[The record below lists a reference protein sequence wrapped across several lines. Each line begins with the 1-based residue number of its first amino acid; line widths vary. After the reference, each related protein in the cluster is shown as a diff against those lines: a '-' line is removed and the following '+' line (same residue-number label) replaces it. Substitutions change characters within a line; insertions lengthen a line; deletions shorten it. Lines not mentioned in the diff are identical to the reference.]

1 MFCAISEDQ
10 QLRFLRKVTGEI
22 SAAQKAGKPFD
33 VDQYIV
39 DVYEEIRTKTGDA
52 VKAYTYAAYIPK
64 NIISIVAE
72 SSDIRKYFK
81 GKMDGVADLADQFED
96 YETVRLHISGI
107 VGVQKA
113 QPVETPPIDY
123 IEPDIEP
130 TTVQQPTQQD
140 AKAEIEN
147 NDFVIKIKK
156 IARSYAG
163 GKQFVNT
170 KQTGKEFLEQVNYG
184 MYGEKVQAEHLLYFK
199 DKFGGALYDLINRGY
214 KELTGKTFEEYD
226 AELAALEQANA
237 APSVEVGATDLE
249 KKLGIVLSNEEIEAV
264 PYWSR
269 EKSQM
274 KEFYD
279 KKGLLTDLGRRLTPI
294 VESVGKKIAESIAKK
309 LEFKLEDVRVPNN
322 LGGLDVIKQYQTKEG
337 KPIGDYEQV
346 VYNYFDAK
354 YDAELAALE
363 QPTQQTSE
371 VKADVT
377 QSKQF
382 TPLGRSNLTTVGFEF
397 TKQGEKDMDPVSV
410 GSFAF
415 IRQYDAAREDGVQT
429 DPQMQKVRLKV
440 VTAKSIFDELSESD
454 KAYEAASE
462 TSGVKVIATIDG
474 QPIRV
479 NSDGIISEE
488 GVIPQWN
495 ITKPIFN
502 NGVYSRQNE
511 TPAEEIAA
519 EFGLT
524 LEEVVRQRQK
534 EYSILDKLRNAIL
547 ANPSKDIYLDITSAS
562 TGFINKNYRE
572 PSALSSIDFGKLG
585 TRFTPFVKT
594 TGPNKGYAYFT
605 LATSNIEF
613 NIDRPPVS
621 EVIDVRTLAKYM
633 ADVNVPLEVRREI
646 VDSIVYLKDFKI
658 TQDGV
663 MFMGQLVTEDA
674 IVGTITRS
682 TAPGGTNAIRANIPK
697 AQIESNSDMQ
707 IPYYE
712 NDVVQY
718 RSIPVKDYL
727 IKYFNTPYELDGR
740 YKKGSPFLTFN
751 VPNNEQLA
759 ITEFLETTESLPEG
773 TSRIASTPTGV
784 SFKIDS
790 ASILDDLANTL
801 KADVAERGVGDVF
814 NLPLELGERLDDNV
828 DNRTDQNCK

>member
-96 YETVRLHISGI
+96 YENVRLHISGI
-107 VGVQKA
+107 VGVQEA
-113 QPVETPPIDY
+113 QPVEAPPADY
-123 IEPDIEP
+123 IEPDIES
-130 TTVQQPTQQD
+130 TASEQP
-140 AKAEIEN
+140 
-147 NDFVIKIKK
+147 V
-156 IARSYAG
+156 
-163 GKQFVNT
+163 
-170 KQTGKEFLEQVNYG
+170 
-184 MYGEKVQAEHLLYFK
+184 
-199 DKFGGALYDLINRGY
+199 
-214 KELTGKTFEEYD
+214 
-226 AELAALEQANA
+226 LEQANA
-237 APSVEVGATDLE
+237 APSVEAGAA
-249 KKLGIVLSNEEIEAV
+249 VEE
-264 PYWSR
+264 
-269 EKSQM
+269 Q
-274 KEFYD
+274 
-279 KKGLLTDLGRRLTPI
+279 
-294 VESVGKKIAESIAKK
+294 IA
-309 LEFKLEDVRVPNN
+309 
-322 LGGLDVIKQYQTKEG
+322 
-337 KPIGDYEQV
+337 
-346 VYNYFDAK
+346 
-354 YDAELAALE
+354 
-363 QPTQQTSE
+363 
-371 VKADVT
+371 

-397 TKQGEKDMDPVSV
+397 TKQGEKDMNPVSV

-454 KAYEAASE
+454 RAYEASSE

-495 ITKPIFN
+495 ITKPILT

-519 EFGLT
+519 EFGLS

-547 ANPSKDIYLDITSAS
+547 ADPSKDIYLDITSAS
-562 TGFINKNYRE
+562 TGFINRNYRE
-572 PSALSSIDFGKLG
+572 PSSLSNIDFGKLG

-646 VDSIVYLKDFKI
+646 VDSIVYMKDFKI
-658 TQDGV
+658 TQEGV
-663 MFMGQLVTEDA
+663 MFMGQPVSEDA
-674 IVGTITRS
+674 IVATITRS
-682 TAPGGTNAIRANIPK
+682 TAPGGTNVIRANIPK
-697 AQIESNSDMQ
+697 AQIESNSDIQ

-718 RSIPVKDYL
+718 RSIPVKEYL
-727 IKYFNTPYELDGR
+727 IKHFNTPYELDGR

-751 VPNNEQLA
+751 VPAAEQLA

-784 SFKIDS
+784 SFKVDS

-801 KADVAERGVGDVF
+801 RADVAERGVGDVF
-814 NLPLELGERLDDNV
+814 NLPPELGERLDDNV